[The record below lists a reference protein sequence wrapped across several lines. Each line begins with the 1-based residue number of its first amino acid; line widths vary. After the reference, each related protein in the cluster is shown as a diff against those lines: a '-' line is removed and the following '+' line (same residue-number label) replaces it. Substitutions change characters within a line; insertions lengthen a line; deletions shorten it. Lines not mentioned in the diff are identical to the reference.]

1 MSLAVPGALWGLL
14 VLPLIVLLYMLRTRR
29 QDLPVSSLLLWQ
41 RARRDLAAHRPV
53 RRVERSL
60 LLLLQLL
67 AAALL
72 VLALARPLLRLPGA
86 ADLGTVI
93 VIDTSASMQ
102 ARDVAPSRFAAA
114 VERAYAAI
122 DAAPGTVMIIDAAA
136 SPRIASPF
144 ADAPAAHRTLAA
156 LRPTDGSSRVDQ
168 AVTLALG
175 QRSPGGVRVEVFTD
189 RAGAALPGVTYHVV
203 GASPAN
209 VGIAAVAVEQVQSG
223 SVLVVQVHNAGTR
236 AERVPLLVTQGT
248 RRLAARTVTAGA
260 GTVTSVALPV
270 SASGVVR
277 VSLGRE
283 DVLSVDNTAHA
294 IAGARPPRVVVAGAP
309 DRVLAEALAA
319 IPVHFTPA
327 QRITPE
333 ALAAA
338 DVVILNRTPPAE
350 LPPGNYLLLGTTAP
364 NLPLEAPDTIRAPQV
379 LRWAVRHPVMRYVT
393 LEDVTIGEALRL
405 VPKGGEVLAEGATPL
420 VWAYEGD
427 GVRAIVSAFTLDQ
440 SDLPLHVAFPIFL
453 QNALTWLAGAE
464 RAYQAGAPIILPSRA
479 LGDAEL
485 QWPDGTRHRLLA
497 SAGRFVVPAA
507 ERAGVYVLR
516 AGTREDVLVVN
527 PSPDEIAIAPV
538 YPAPGAAAR
547 APVTARGYRDV
558 WRLLLFLAVA
568 VLCLE
573 WWFWLR
579 ALPPRRGR
587 RREAYLLRPERTS

>member
-1 MSLAVPGALWGLL
+1 MNLAAPGALWGLL

-29 QDLPVSSLLLWQ
+29 HDLPVSSLLLWQ

-53 RRVERSL
+53 RRFERSL

-72 VLALARPLLRLPGA
+72 VFALARPQLHLPGT

-102 ARDVAPSRFAAA
+102 ARDITPSRFAAA
-114 VERAYAAI
+114 VAQAQAVI
-122 DAAPGTVMIIDAAA
+122 DAAPGAVMIIDAAA

-144 ADAPAAHRTLAA
+144 VDAPAAHRTLAA
-156 LRPTDGSSRVDQ
+156 LRPTDGLSRVDH

-175 QRSPGGVRVEVFTD
+175 QRSPGGMRVDVFTD
-189 RAGAALPGVTYHVV
+189 RAGIVLPGVRYHVV
-203 GASPAN
+203 GTSPAN
-209 VGIAAVAVEQVQSG
+209 VGIAAVAIEQVESG

-248 RRLAARTVTAGA
+248 RRLATRTVTAGA

-277 VSLGRE
+277 VTLGHE
-283 DVLSVDNTAHA
+283 DVLSVDNTAHV
-294 IAGARPPRVVVAGAP
+294 IAGARPPRVVVAGVS

-319 IPVHFTPA
+319 IPVRFTPT

-364 NLPLEAPDTIRAPQV
+364 NLPLQATGRVRAPQV

-405 VPKGGEVLAEGATPL
+405 VPKGGEVLAEGETPL

-453 QNALTWLAGAE
+453 QNALTWLGGAE
-464 RAYQAGAPIILPSRA
+464 RVYQAGAPVIVPSRA
-479 LGDAEL
+479 LAEAEL
-485 QWPDGTRHRLLA
+485 QWPDGTRQRILA

-507 ERAGVYVLR
+507 ERVGVYVLQT
-516 AGTREDVLVVN
+516 GTREDVLVVN
-527 PSPDEIAIAPV
+527 PSAEEIAIAPV
-538 YPAPGAAAR
+538 YAAAGPAAR
-547 APVTARGYRDV
+547 APVTARGLSDM
-558 WRLLLFLAVA
+558 WRLLLVLAVV
-568 VLCLE
+568 VLSLE
-573 WWFWLR
+573 WWLWLR
-579 ALPPRRGR
+579 ALPRRRGR